1 MAFTKITSTNIAE
14 NTVAGYAEFANIA
27 NSLAPKITSIAIT
40 SNTYSVLDDTA
51 VNVGGGFIVVTG
63 TEFQSGVTVL
73 IDTTPATAV
82 SYVNN
87 TTLRVQVPAKSA
99 ASYNL
104 YVVNPDGGTGIKV
117 AGITY
122 SGTPTWVTASP
133 LANVQSNTVFSNTFS
148 ATDAVS
154 YANTTILPTGFNLLA
169 NGYYYGNISVGA
181 ATTYSFDIRA
191 TDAELQESDKTF
203 SLTATAPLLYTVT
216 YLSVAGGGGGGLAEP
231 NVLGDGAGGGGAG
244 GYVLSS
250 ALFNQSI
257 TYTITIG
264 SGGTGANTIPAERGG
279 SGSNTSITSPLGTIV
294 TSIGGGGGGGGNEAF
309 GPGNSG
315 GSGGGA
321 GSGYQQSYTGGSGF
335 NFPGPT
341 QQGRPGGNT
350 TNAGNPERAGAGGG
364 GAGNSGANSSPVSA
378 GAGGVGL
385 ENFITGSSVGYA
397 GGGGGGSGGGLARG
411 SGSLGGG
418 GAGANT
424 SISAVNG
431 TANLGGGG
439 GGGSSR
445 NSPGPGPI
453 NNGASG
459 GSGVVILSMATAN
472 YPGSAPGAT
481 VTTSGANTILT
492 FNSSGTYTA

>member
-169 NGYYYGNISVGA
+169 NGYYFGNISVGSS
-181 ATTYSFDIRA
+181 TTYSFDIQA
-191 TDAELQESDKTF
+191 TDAENQESTKTF
-203 SLTATAPLLYTVT
+203 SLTALGLPPT
-216 YLSVAGGGGGGLAEP
+216 YAVDVLVLGGGGGASF
-231 NVLGDGAGGGGAG
+231 GGGGAG
-244 GYVLSS
+244 GMTFGPITVDRNTTYPITVGAGGQGISDRPSPSPSNTGPLTGSPS
-250 ALFNQSI
+250 AAFG
-257 TYTITIG
+257 YTAFGGGFGAHAGNPVTG
-264 SGGTGANTIPAERGG
+264 RGGDGANGGGGWRMFPSPFAAQPGGTGNQGYP
-279 SGSNTSITSPLGTIV
+279 
-294 TSIGGGGGGGGNEAF
+294 
-309 GPGNSG
+309 
-315 GSGGGA
+315 GGA
-321 GSGYQQSYTGGSGF
+321 GASNPPIGTA
-335 NFPGPT
+335 
-341 QQGRPGGNT
+341 
-350 TNAGNPERAGAGGG
+350 AGGGG
-364 GAGNSGANSSPVSA
+364 GAGGTGGSGTVSP
-378 GAGGVGL
+378 
-385 ENFITGSSVGYA
+385 TGSIGGNGGPGATWPIDGRSYAA
-397 GGGGGGSGGGLARG
+397 GGGGVFNGGPGGS
-411 SGSLGGG
+411 
-418 GAGANT
+418 
-424 SISAVNG
+424 VNG
-431 TANLGGGG
+431 TTPPTTSGGWGNGG
-439 GGGSSR
+439 QGPQAPG
-445 NSPGPGPI
+445 SPGLVSIAIP
-453 NNGASG
+453 S
-459 GSGVVILSMATAN
+459 SN
-472 YPGSAPGAT
+472 YPGSAPPAAS
-481 VTTSGANTILT
+481 TSTPPAAPGKIILT
-492 FNSSGTYTA
+492 YYSPGTYTA